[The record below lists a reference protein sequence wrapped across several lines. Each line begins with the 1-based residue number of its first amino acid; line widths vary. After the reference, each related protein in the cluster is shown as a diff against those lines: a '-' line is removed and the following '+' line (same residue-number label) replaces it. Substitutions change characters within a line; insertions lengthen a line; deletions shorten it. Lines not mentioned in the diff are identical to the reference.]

1 MISKININQKLEQIL
16 KVEIYVNVINRIDQN
31 ES

>member
-1 MISKININQKLEQIL
+1 MMSKININQKLEQIL